1 MINQFIY
8 SPEAAIAL
16 RQRLNE
22 TIEELDALRKKAA
35 ELEVQNDRLS
45 RDLTIAKSDRT
56 CAPVTF
62 AGSRLTSALL

>member
-35 ELEVQNDRLS
+35 ELEVLNDRLS
-45 RDLTIAKSDRT
+45 RDLTVAKSDRT
-56 CAPVTF
+56 CAPATF
-62 AGSRLTSALL
+62 AGSHLTSALL